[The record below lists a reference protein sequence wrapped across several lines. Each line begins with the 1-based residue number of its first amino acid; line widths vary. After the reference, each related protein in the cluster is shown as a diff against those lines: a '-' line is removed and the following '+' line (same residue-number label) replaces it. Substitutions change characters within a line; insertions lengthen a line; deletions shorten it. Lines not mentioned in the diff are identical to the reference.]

1 MYEND
6 LNTAAYAV
14 SITIEGEVMGI
25 AKLENL
31 IKRKGGWNEKEAME
45 KNRDLE
51 SLRSFILKHR
61 SGPITNSI
69 FWEVFEVQKIQREW
83 IQMILGDPWRYVE
96 S

>member
-25 AKLENL
+25 AKLEHL

-45 KNRDLE
+45 KNKDLE
-51 SLRSFILKHR
+51 ALRSFILKHR
-61 SGPITNSI
+61 SAGSTNS
-69 FWEVFEVQKIQREW
+69 FFCFSLLFMKIH
-83 IQMILGDPWRYVE
+83 
-96 S
+96 

>member
-1 MYEND
+1 MVLSLPPSPVYEND
-6 LNTAAYAV
+6 LNTAAFAV

-31 IKRKGGWNEKEAME
+31 IKRKGGWNEKESME

-61 SGPITNSI
+61 SGPITNSMFFLI
-69 FWEVFEVQKIQREW
+69 SICF
-83 IQMILGDPWRYVE
+83 L
-96 S
+96 